1 MNEINED
8 LIYKQFEEYSYDIMN
23 RTFNKLLK
31 RKEKDEKKAS
41 KVREEKFNE
50 AIKELLEICPQVS
63 MIPVG
68 ESYQYG
74 EECYDTNDFDRIY
87 ESTYYNLSDKAVPKQ
102 YDERLEEK
110 DFVMAE
116 GAIGRAHYIT
126 TGDEYTLAKDLVA
139 NVTAIGEEVE
149 LAANGKLAKKT
160 NGTAIGEV
168 VRIYKW
174 NGQDSVM
181 IRFY

>member
-1 MNEINED
+1 MAHIMNMDRCVNPRPVTFINPVAGLERGLFLEIVGMAANNVWGGGVDDFEAYKVQLATAATKVED
-8 LIYKQFEEYSYDIMN
+8 LVIN
-23 RTFNKLLK
+23 T
-31 RKEKDEKKAS
+31 
-41 KVREEKFNE
+41 
-50 AIKELLEICPQVS
+50 
-63 MIPVG
+63 
-68 ESYQYG
+68 
-74 EECYDTNDFDRIY
+74 T
-87 ESTYYNLSDKAVPKQ
+87 VPKQ

-126 TGDEYTLAKDLVA
+126 TGDEYTIAKDFVSGVA
-139 NVTAIGEEVE
+139 KVGEEVE
-149 LAANGKLAKKT
+149 LAADGKLAKKDS
-160 NGTAIGEV
+160 GTAIGEV

>member
-1 MNEINED
+1 MAR
-8 LIYKQFEEYSYDIMN
+8 IMN
-23 RTFNKLLK
+23 MDRCVNPRPVTFINSVAGLE
-31 RKEKDEKKAS
+31 RG
-41 KVREEKFNE
+41 
-50 AIKELLEICPQVS
+50 ILLEITG
-63 MIPVG
+63 MAKNNTWG
-68 ESYQYG
+68 G
-74 EECYDTNDFDRIY
+74 GADDFEAY
-87 ESTYYNLSDKAVPKQ
+87 KVKLATASTKAGDLVINTTVPKQ

>member
-1 MNEINED
+1 MAKIMNMDRCPVPRPVTFINSVAGLERGLFLEIEGMAANNVWGGGVDDFEAYKVKLATAATKVED
-8 LIYKQFEEYSYDIMN
+8 LVIN
-23 RTFNKLLK
+23 T
-31 RKEKDEKKAS
+31 
-41 KVREEKFNE
+41 
-50 AIKELLEICPQVS
+50 
-63 MIPVG
+63 
-68 ESYQYG
+68 
-74 EECYDTNDFDRIY
+74 T
-87 ESTYYNLSDKAVPKQ
+87 VPKQ

-126 TGDEYTLAKDLVA
+126 TGDEYTLAKDFVA
-139 NVTAIGEEVE
+139 GVTKVGEEVE
-149 LAANGKLAKKT
+149 LAADGKLAKKDS
-160 NGTAIGEV
+160 GTAIGEV

>member
-1 MNEINED
+1 MAHIMNMDRCVNPRPVTFINPVAGLERGLFLEIEGMAANNVWGGGVDDFEAYKVKLATAATKVED
-8 LIYKQFEEYSYDIMN
+8 LVIN
-23 RTFNKLLK
+23 T
-31 RKEKDEKKAS
+31 
-41 KVREEKFNE
+41 
-50 AIKELLEICPQVS
+50 
-63 MIPVG
+63 
-68 ESYQYG
+68 
-74 EECYDTNDFDRIY
+74 T
-87 ESTYYNLSDKAVPKQ
+87 VPKQ

-126 TGDEYTLAKDLVA
+126 TGDEYTLAKDFVA
-139 NVTAIGEEVE
+139 GVTKVGEEVE
-149 LAANGKLAKKT
+149 LAADGKLAKKDS
-160 NGTAIGEV
+160 GTAIGEV

>member
-1 MNEINED
+1 MAH
-8 LIYKQFEEYSYDIMN
+8 IMN
-23 RTFNKLLK
+23 MDRCVNPRPVTFINSVAGLERGL
-31 RKEKDEKKAS
+31 
-41 KVREEKFNE
+41 F
-50 AIKELLEICPQVS
+50 LEIEG
-63 MIPVG
+63 MAKNNTWG
-68 ESYQYG
+68 G
-74 EECYDTNDFDRIY
+74 GADDFEAYKVKLASATTAKGDLVIN
-87 ESTYYNLSDKAVPKQ
+87 TTVPKQ

-126 TGDEYTLAKDLVA
+126 TGDEYTIAKDLVTG
-139 NVTAIGEEVE
+139 VTKVGDEVE
-149 LAANGKLAKKT
+149 LAADGKLAKKNT
-160 NGTAIGEV
+160 GAAIGEV